1 MALRPFNCNTAI
13 YFKCNIVK
21 LFTTGMTVSVEKSFI
36 LHTRCALQTWYLIDV
51 VTARECRAYLVLACP
66 CTVVCII
73 QSTGSSTIFISP
85 CVLRC
90 CLFVIERYYI
100 LQEKKYTK
108 KKNFF
113 ISPVDRCDNI
123 SFDECFFFSQKRYFR
138 EKKARV
144 YRVKSMQTH
153 RVLISWYIKSCCIY
167 TSLTF
172 ETFTWDLIY

>member
-1 MALRPFNCNTAI
+1 MQHSQTVHDRYDCKRWKVVYIAYQMRFTNVISHRRCDCTWMSCIFGSRLPVHSCLYHTIHRKFYNI
-13 YFKCNIVK
+13 YFTLCAA
-21 LFTTGMTVSVEKSFI
+21 LLSFRDR
-36 LHTRCALQTWYLIDV
+36 L
-51 VTARECRAYLVLACP
+51 
-66 CTVVCII
+66 
-73 QSTGSSTIFISP
+73 
-85 CVLRC
+85 
-90 CLFVIERYYI
+90 IERYYI

-108 KKNFF
+108 KNNFF

-123 SFDECFFFSQKRYFR
+123 SFGECFFFSQKRYFR

-153 RVLISWYIKSCCIY
+153 RVLINWYIKSCCIY